1 MPRDNLFL
9 ILGEF
14 FCGKNGVLIAG
25 EGHFSSDSS
34 DNFPMTEDYKKYPK
48 LREDLKISKMVNKTN
63 THFVIKD
70 PMKESYFRFSE
81 DEMEIISL
89 FNGERTLEQMVEDY
103 NNEHDLSEIDMSV
116 VEEFWNEI
124 NGMNL
129 LVKSHDEMNVMLVEK
144 VKEMRQFQLLSK
156 KDQSSTK
163 DFQ

>member
-1 MPRDNLFL
+1 M
-9 ILGEF
+9 
-14 FCGKNGVLIAG
+14 KNGVLIAG
-25 EGHFSSDSS
+25 EGHFSKENS
-34 DNFPMTEDYKKYPK
+34 DNISMAEDYKKYPK
-48 LREDLKISKMVNKTN
+48 LRDDLKISKMVNKTN

-124 NGMNL
+124 NRMNL
-129 LVKSHDEMNVMLVEK
+129 LLKAMMK
-144 VKEMRQFQLLSK
+144 
-156 KDQSSTK
+156 
-163 DFQ
+163 